1 MISFYSYTEYHML
14 SFIMALVLTSVFQS
28 TNIASV
34 YVMEFQPA
42 AKRLRIMIEGVVL
55 LQLFVEILMLT
66 QIMYYI
72 QNRQF
77 GQDYQDIPMHDILRY
92 ITYALILGSQI
103 FLFIR
108 TKRWQVFLLLAASL
122 VMLPVT
128 DTLLGKAYPYIFL
141 LSVIYLGVRAYSL
154 TIFYNKK
161 RQDHLPGVSIKQAMD
176 LLPSGVLVV
185 NSSGQIVFMNDKM
198 HMLLF
203 DIMGKLP
210 NDFYKIYWHLL
221 RKTVHSKE
229 DKMMLDGKILY
240 NEKNNTYWM
249 FQRKD
254 PQIKNETSAVFVAS
268 DITEEWNMMLN
279 LKEQTKNLEKQSKEL
294 DIAMSD
300 MEEECREQEIIALKG
315 LFHDVLGQ
323 KIALLLRALREKKEP
338 EEDLLNEFMDGIPE
352 IELLARQKYDAG
364 KRLDVLI
371 KTFSGIG
378 VTLDIEGSL
387 PDHSEY
393 AGAITEIIHE
403 AATNAVRHGYAR
415 RIHIIFRENEREYSV
430 RITNDGITPE
440 HTMIEGNGI
449 KGMRKKIMYVG
460 GYLMIDRI
468 PEFAI
473 IAMIPKP
480 VNCKE
485 NRCKKE
491 PAK

>member
-1 MISFYSYTEYHML
+1 MITFHSFTAYHML
-14 SFIMALVLTSVFQS
+14 LFAAALVIAAAFQS

-34 YVMEFQPA
+34 YVMEVQPS
-42 AKRLRIMIEGVVL
+42 AKRLRIMIEAVIL
-55 LQLFVEILMLT
+55 LQLLVELLMT
-66 QIMYYI
+66 TYIMYYI
-72 QNRQF
+72 QN
-77 GQDYQDIPMHDILRY
+77 GQEYQKEPLHDLLRY
-92 ITYALILGSQI
+92 ITYAMILGSQI
-103 FLFIR
+103 YLYIR

-122 VMLPVT
+122 VVLPNVE
-128 DTLLGKAYPYIFL
+128 TLLGDAYPYVLL
-141 LSVIYLGVRAYSL
+141 LSIIYLAVRAYSL
-154 TIFYNKK
+154 TIFYNRK
-161 RQDHLPGVSIKQAMD
+161 RQVQLPGVSIKQAMD

-185 NSSGQIVFMNDKM
+185 NSTGQIVFMNDQM

-221 RKTVHSKE
+221 RKTIHSKE

-240 NEKNNTYWM
+240 NKKNNTYWM

-254 PQIKNETSAVFVAS
+254 PKIKNETTAVFVAS

-279 LKEQTKNLEKQSKEL
+279 LKQQTKNLEKQSKEL

-300 MEEECREQEIIALKG
+300 MEAECREQEIIALKG

-323 KIALLLRALREKKEP
+323 RIALLLRALREKKEP
-338 EEDLLNEFMDGIPE
+338 EEYLLNEFLDGIPE
-352 IELLARQKYDAG
+352 IEQLAKQKYDAG

-371 KTFSGIG
+371 KTFGGIG
-378 VTLDIEGSL
+378 VTLDIEGRL
-387 PDHSEY
+387 PDNTDY
-393 AGAITEIIHE
+393 AGVITEIIHE

-415 RIHIIFRENEREYSV
+415 KIYIIFKENEREYCV

-473 IAMIPKP
+473 IVIIPKI
-480 VNCKE
+480 VNNE
-485 NRCKKE
+485 E
-491 PAK
+491 

>member
-1 MISFYSYTEYHML
+1 MISFYGYSEYQML
-14 SFIMALVLTSVFQS
+14 LFIMALVNSAILQS

-34 YVMEFQPA
+34 YVMEVQPS
-42 AKRLRIMIEGVVL
+42 AKRLRLMIESV
-55 LQLFVEILMLT
+55 ILMQLIVEMLLLS
-66 QIMYYI
+66 QIMYYA
-72 QNRQF
+72 QNEKYGIGYREITAH
-77 GQDYQDIPMHDILRY
+77 DYLRY
-92 ITYALILGSQI
+92 IIYALILGSQI
-103 FLFIR
+103 YLYIR

-122 VMLPVT
+122 VMLPAM
-128 DTLLGKAYPYIFL
+128 DTLLGKAYPYVLL

-161 RQDHLPGVSIKQAMD
+161 RQDQLPGVSIKQAMD

-185 NSSGQIVFMNDKM
+185 NSSGQIIFMNDKM

-221 RKTVHSKE
+221 RKTVRSKE
-229 DKMMLDGKILY
+229 DKMMLDGKILF

-254 PQIKNETSAVFVAS
+254 PQIKNETTAIFVAS
-268 DITEEWNMMLN
+268 DITDEWNMMLN
-279 LKEQTKNLEKQSKEL
+279 LKQQTKNLEKQSKEL

-371 KTFSGIG
+371 KTFGGIG

-387 PDHSEY
+387 PGNSDY
-393 AGAITEIIHE
+393 AGVMTEIIHE

-415 RIHIIFRENEREYSV
+415 KIHIIFQEKEREYSV

-440 HTMIEGNGI
+440 HTMVEGNGI

-468 PEFAI
+468 PEVAI
-473 IAMIPKP
+473 IAIIPKP
-480 VNCKE
+480 VNCEE
-485 NRCKKE
+485 NR
-491 PAK
+491 